1 MMIAS
6 QTLEVQPSRCHVCGS
21 EVKNVPVVES
31 GDAPCPR
38 CGYLQW
44 FTWEDLGDVEVIR
57 PIEDLLKRDSLDHF
71 LDSVALKPGIHL
83 ILDLSDVH
91 FVASAAL
98 GRLVGLKKRVHGVG
112 GRFTIR
118 HVCPELMEIFRI
130 TRLDHVFDMQ
140 TS

>member
-21 EVKNVPVVES
+21 EVKIEPSAQS

-71 LDSVALKPGIHL
+71 LDSVALRPGIHL
-83 ILDLSDVH
+83 ILDLSEVH

-140 TS
+140 V